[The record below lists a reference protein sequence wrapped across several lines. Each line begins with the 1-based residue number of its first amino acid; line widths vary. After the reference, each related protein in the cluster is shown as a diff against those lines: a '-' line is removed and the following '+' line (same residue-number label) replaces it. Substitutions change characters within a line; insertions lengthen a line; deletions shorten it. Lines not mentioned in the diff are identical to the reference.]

1 MREDSRFFGHC
12 DRPSQVVQPN
22 WLTTAQA
29 GRRLGVDPTV
39 VIKWVKVGRL
49 RGRRDTDRWRVDPA
63 IATGPF
69 VTVSNDI
76 IGMAIYLTLA
86 SAYLRTH

>member
-1 MREDSRFFGHC
+1 
-12 DRPSQVVQPN
+12 VVQPN

-49 RGRRDTDRWRVDPA
+49 RGRRDADRWRVDPA
-63 IATGPF
+63 SVEEESKRI
-69 VTVSNDI
+69 SR
-76 IGMAIYLTLA
+76 A
-86 SAYLRTH
+86 S